1 MTIPLFPS
9 DKEFKRQKNGFYA
22 VYEFKSTR
30 GDDCPPA
37 CLYLRVSS
45 RKQSEEDR
53 HSLPEQWR
61 LNWEDAERRGYAVV
75 VVYIDVLSGASRH
88 RKGFQQMI
96 ADGKAGKFKAIFA
109 TMNDRLFRSM
119 WSAADIEELVEQHT
133 IELFGSVEP
142 IDKELLGLF
151 AWVASR
157 ERRNIITRT
166 KMGREAVARENGI
179 PSGRPPF
186 YLVIIRNSEGK
197 PDHIE
202 LHPYYAPIVK
212 ELCLRYAAGEPVRTI
227 IRDLFKDVPRPSGR
241 KTKYGWTLQYLN
253 QILRSPTLYGKWPF
267 KEHFIDVPA
276 VIDKKTWDLVQLSIK
291 NRRTSP
297 TGGRPARIPAPLSKL
312 LFCKVCEQAM
322 TSHARDWDYQY
333 KILADGTK
341 ARYRT
346 NHGKPKIKYVCGGMQ
361 SYPDIHRCRKP
372 EYVRNA
378 LIFPKIWKK
387 LHDGLAHPEQIT
399 VGIRKFIEQLENSD
413 EQADLKTIEQRLA
426 KIEQKMLSYAEQ
438 RAEGVISAEQHREL
452 STRLQDEKSSLT
464 EEKVRLAS
472 KTQRLQEA
480 REMLAYVEPV
490 ARKMAEKM
498 NDLTDEE
505 KAIVIRAAC
514 RRIWLDGQ
522 NEIEIELYLP
532 GLEAL
537 ASNGLREAPQDNT
550 ASPRPESEPSDD
562 SQAALSGKTNDSR
575 RGGLSNKARCT
586 RSTDCRPD

>member
-1 MTIPLFPS
+1 MPIPLYPA
-9 DKEFKRQKNGFYA
+9 DKELQRQKDGFYA
-22 VYEFKSTR
+22 VFYFQ
-30 GDDCPPA
+30 PA
-37 CLYLRVSS
+37 LADNRPHASLYLRVSS

-75 VVYIDVLSGASRH
+75 AVYIDVLSGASRH
-88 RKGFQQMI
+88 RKGFQQMM
-96 ADGKAGKFKAIFA
+96 AEGKAAKFKAIFA

-119 WSAADIEELVEQHT
+119 WSAADIEELVEQHS

-166 KMGREAVARENGI
+166 KMGREAVARGNGI

-186 YLVIIRNSEGK
+186 YLIIIRNSEGK

-202 LHPYYAPIVK
+202 LHPDYAPIIK
-212 ELCLRYAAGEPVRTI
+212 ELCLRYIAGEPVRTI
-227 IRDLFKDVPRPSGR
+227 IRDLLKDVPRPSGR
-241 KTKYGWTLQYLN
+241 KTKYGWTLPYLN
-253 QILRSPTLYGKWPF
+253 QILKSSTLYGKWAF

-276 VIDKKTWDLVQLSIK
+276 VIDKKTWDLVQLARK
-291 NRRTSP
+291 NRRTGPES
-297 TGGRPARIPAPLSKL
+297 GRPARIPAPLSKL

-346 NHGKPKIKYVCGGMQ
+346 NHGKPKIKYVCGGMH
-361 SYPDIHRCRKP
+361 SYPDIYRCRKP
-372 EYVRNA
+372 EYVRNEM
-378 LIFPKIWKK
+378 IFPKIWKK

-399 VGIRKFIEQLENSD
+399 VGIRKFVEQLENSD
-413 EQADLKTIEQRLA
+413 EHADLKTIEQRLG

-438 RAEGVISAEQHREL
+438 RAEKIITSEQHREL
-452 STRLQDEKSSLT
+452 TTRLQDEKATLT

-472 KTQRLQEA
+472 KAQRLQEA

-498 NDLTDEE
+498 KDLTDEE
-505 KAIVIRAAC
+505 KTIVIRAAC

-537 ASNGLREAPQDNT
+537 ESNGLPGAPQSNT
-550 ASPRPESEPSDD
+550 VSPLPESEPSAG
-562 SQAALSGKTNDSR
+562 SRAGESGKTNDSR
-575 RGGLSNKARCT
+575 RGGLSNKARCR
-586 RSTDCRPD
+586 RSTGCKRG